1 MTFVAQPMEGVELEN
16 TTEQTVVSEPAL
28 GDLRKM
34 RRLHMLNHTNVK
46 LQVEVALVTTAE
58 LAALF
63 VAANSEFLDVADN
76 AELSATTDLT
86 VSVWFR
92 PDSVG
97 ARQMVASKH
106 DDGAQGAWA
115 LSMES
120 DGKLRVNIATL
131 LTDAIDTQHYT
142 SSVVLTVGT
151 WYHIVVQYDGGG
163 AANADRLKLWIND
176 VEDAAGAFVGTIP
189 VTMPAEA
196 AAFMLGA
203 FDLGAAAFADGRIS
217 RAVMWK
223 RTLGAGEKSFM
234 HNAGLGRA
242 YSEASTALKVSM
254 VSWWALLEKSGQR
267 DDSHSTNHL
276 SDNASVLIADSMRL
290 PKVPREILH
299 QARMNTGSDWS
310 LPDPDKVILNER
322 QSIVARVHSTVPSG
336 TRVAVSSEFSD
347 RTI

>member
-34 RRLHMLNHTNVK
+34 RRLYMLNHTNVK
-46 LQVEVALVTTAE
+46 LQVEVALVTSAV

-63 VAANSEFLDVADN
+63 VAANSEFLNVADN
-76 AELSATTDLT
+76 AALSATTDLT

-97 ARQMVASKH
+97 ARQMILSKH

-120 DGKLRVNIATL
+120 TGKLRVNIATL

-142 SSVVLTVGT
+142 SDVVLTVGT
-151 WYHIVVQYDGGG
+151 WYHILVQYDGGQVG
-163 AANADRLKLWIND
+163 NAARLRLWIND
-176 VEDAAGAFVGTIP
+176 TEDAAGAYVGTIP
-189 VTMPAEA
+189 ATMPAEA
-196 AAFMLGA
+196 ADLMVGA
-203 FDLGAAAFADGRIS
+203 FDLGATSFADGRIS
-217 RAVMWK
+217 AAVMWK
-223 RTLGAGEKSFM
+223 RSLGAGEKLFM
-234 HNAGLGRA
+234 QNGSRGRVF
-242 YSEASTALKVSM
+242 SESSAALEVSM
-254 VSWWALLEKSGQR
+254 VAWWELTEKSGQR
-267 DDSHSTNHL
+267 NDSFSTNHL
-276 SDNASVLIADSMRL
+276 GDNASVLFADGMRL
-290 PKVPREILH
+290 PKTPRKTLH
-299 QARMNTGSDWS
+299 QARMNTGSDWV
-310 LPDPDKVILNER
+310 LPDPASYILNER
-322 QSIVARVHSTVPSG
+322 QSIVARVHSDVPSG